1 MKLNRYLQL
10 IVLLIVSYSCGKK
23 SDNFNSDLSLY
34 KDYILNF
41 SSGLVSTEIDF
52 RVVLAFD
59 NKEWTPNQELD
70 SDLFSISPNVAGKVV
85 ALSSNTV
92 AFIPSEKLKQDTE
105 YQITFHLDEV
115 KDVPKKLK
123 KFNFTL
129 KTVKQYFLVNTLD
142 LQSYNKEYQY
152 LNATIAFSDNMD
164 IESAKKIIKAN
175 QGDENLKIK
184 FDKDVSNPKEYKFVI
199 DSIQRKVEDS
209 KINILWDGSA
219 LDIDQQGTVNFDIP
233 GKNNFKVISAQIQQD
248 NAQVLLIN
256 FSDPI
261 KQGQNLDG
269 LVQVESA
276 SNLKF
281 ATAGNL
287 LKVFFTESLKGE
299 LLVEFFQGIQSEDGY
314 KMKYAFSEKVT
325 FDQIKPEIKFV
336 KSGTI
341 LPSSNNLKINFE
353 AVNLKAVDVKVYQI
367 YKNNMLQFLQYNELN
382 GSQNL
387 RNVAQPIAKQ
397 TIILKTNHLAN
408 YSGWNAYAL
417 DLSKII
423 AVDPGSIYRVE
434 LTYKKK
440 YSLYK
445 CASTTIEDQEN
456 EEEVDEDEVRSNQ
469 YYDDDDYYYD
479 DYNWNE
485 RDDPCSN
492 SYYYNNKIHT
502 NVIATDLGVIAKRGE
517 NGFYFFAVNNI
528 VSTEPVSGATID
540 LYNFQQQKLATITTN
555 GEGFVNAD
563 ITKYAYFAIV
573 TKDNNTTYVKL
584 DEGQSLSVSNFDIGG
599 EQLQK
604 GLKGY
609 IYGERGV
616 WRPGD
621 TLYIAFMLNDN
632 ESKLEKT
639 HPIKFKLSNPQGKA
653 MYVAVQKYNENNHY
667 KFKVITKDSDITGN
681 WEAKISIGA
690 VHFYKNIK
698 IETIKPN
705 RLKIKNSFANG
716 NLSGNKQN
724 NGTIQVAWLHG
735 AIAKNLKVDMQ
746 AKFMQQITTFK
757 GFSNYDFDDDVRK
770 FSTEEVNVF
779 LGKVD
784 DFGKTNV
791 SIQPKVSNQA
801 PGKLKVVFQTKAYE
815 NGGDFSTDVVTATYS
830 PFKTYVGIKSP
841 EPNKYGMLET
851 EKTNRFDIISVDEYG
866 NPKAVKN
873 LEVRVYKVDW
883 RWWWN
888 SSGDDLSKYNSS
900 QVTTAYKNFN
910 VSTNAS
916 GKASIQF
923 KVSENDWGRYL
934 IRVIDNKG
942 GHATSKTEI
951 IDWPIW
957 SGKTKSGDASTA
969 NMLVFTSDKTK
980 YAVGEKATV
989 SFPSSQGGRALI
1001 SIENG
1006 SKVITSLWVTTQKGE
1021 TKVEILVTPEMTPNV
1036 YVNISLLKP
1045 HASTKNDTPIRMYG
1059 ILPIEVVD
1067 KNTLLKPQ
1075 IAMAS
1080 VLKPETKTTIK
1091 VSEKEGKEMT
1101 YTIAIVDDGL
1111 LDLTRFKTPNAWGKF
1126 YARQALGVKTWDVY
1140 DDVIGAYGGKINQI
1154 FSIGGDEDLGGGNA
1168 KKANRFKPVVIYLGP
1183 FKLEKGQTKSHTV
1196 ELPNYIGSVRTMVV
1210 AGDAKTN
1217 AYGSAEKTTPVR
1229 KPLMVLASVPRKI
1242 SPNEKVTLPITVFA
1256 MENHVKNV
1264 TVQLKTNNAVR
1275 LTSASKQNVSFSS
1288 PDEKMVYFDLE
1299 VGNIL
1304 GIGKI
1309 EVIATSGNERAT
1321 YVVELD
1327 VTNPNPITNDFVDV
1341 VVEPNSS
1348 KTIQWNTFGV
1358 EGSNKARLEVS
1369 SFPTIDFNG
1378 RIQYLIQYPH
1388 GCVEQT
1394 ISSIFPQLY
1403 LGDVMDL
1410 DGNRKAEMQKNI
1422 NAGIQKLGRFQ
1433 QTNGGL
1439 SYWPGNGN
1447 ADDWGTSYAG
1457 HFLLEA
1463 EKKGYVLPISFKQK
1477 WVSYQQSESKK
1488 WRFNSQYHNDFAQ
1501 AYRLYTLALAGVPD
1515 MGSMNRLR
1523 ETSGISNESKI
1534 RLSATYAITGQK
1546 NTALTLLNTT
1556 PVDDSNDSDYYY
1568 YGSSERNKAMLLET
1582 YLLVNDNQKAFS
1594 LATKIANSLSLKNYM
1609 STQTTAY
1616 CLYAM
1621 SKFAIKNGGK
1631 SINAYFTNNGK
1642 SETIN
1647 TNKSIADRKLVV
1659 NKGSNSVTIKNNKD
1673 NTIYVRVLNSGILP
1687 VGEEKVMQN
1696 NLFGS
1701 ITFKTKKGNAISL
1714 NEIKQGNEIVAQVT
1728 IRNQSND
1735 NIDNVALSQI
1745 IPSGFEIMNSRF
1757 TDFGDFAQNKAD
1769 YIDIRDDR
1777 TQFYFGLR
1785 ANESRTFTVL
1795 LNATY
1800 LGAYY
1805 FPGIQCEAMYD
1816 TNYIVRT
1823 KGQWV
1828 KIVKD

>member
-1 MKLNRYLQL
+1 ML
-10 IVLLIVSYSCGKK
+10 LLIVTFSCGKK
-23 SDNFNSDLSLY
+23 SENFNSDFNLY

-41 SSGLVSTEIDF
+41 SSGLVSANSDI
-52 RVVLAFD
+52 RVVLAFEK
-59 NKEWTPNQELD
+59 KEWTANQELD
-70 SDLFSISPNVAGKVV
+70 SDLFSISPTVSGKVV
-85 ALSSNTV
+85 ALSTNTV
-92 AFIPSEKLKQDTE
+92 AFVPNEKLNQNTA
-105 YQITFHLDEV
+105 YQVTFHLDEI
-115 KDVPKKLK
+115 KDVPKKIEE
-123 KFNFTL
+123 FNFTI
-129 KTVKQYFLVNTLD
+129 KTIKQDFILNTLD
-142 LQSYNKEYQY
+142 LQSYSKDYQY
-152 LNATIAFSDNMD
+152 LNATISFSDHMD
-164 IESAKKIIKAN
+164 LESAKKVIKAN
-175 QGDENLKIK
+175 QGDKDLKIK
-184 FDKDVSNPKEYKFVI
+184 FDKEVSNPKEYKFVI
-199 DSIQRKVEDS
+199 DSIQRKVDDS
-209 KINILWDGSA
+209 KINISWDGSA
-219 LDIDQQGTVNFDIP
+219 FNIDQKGEAEFEIP
-233 GKNNFKVISAQIQQD
+233 GKNNFKVLSAQIQED

-261 KQGQNLDG
+261 KKGQDLDG

-299 LLVEFFQGIQSEDGY
+299 LMVEVFQGIQSEEGY
-314 KMKYAFSEKVT
+314 KMKKDFAEKVT
-325 FDQIKPEIKFV
+325 FDQVKPQIRFV

-341 LPSSNNLKINFE
+341 LPSSNNLKVNFE

-367 YKNNMLQFLQYNELN
+367 YKNNILQFLQYNEIN
-382 GSQNL
+382 GRQNL
-387 RNVAQPIAKQ
+387 RNVALPIKKQ
-397 TIILKTNHLAN
+397 TITLKTNNLAN
-408 YSGWNAYAL
+408 YGDWNAYAL

-434 LTYKKK
+434 LTFKKK

-445 CASTTIEDQEN
+445 CTTTTVD
-456 EEEVDEDEVRSNQ
+456 EEEEEIDDNDEVRSND
-469 YYDDDDYYYD
+469 YYYDDYYYD
-479 DYNWNE
+479 DYRWNE
-485 RDDPCSN
+485 RDDPCTN
-492 SYYYNNKIHT
+492 SYYYSKTIFT

-517 NGFYFFAVNNI
+517 NGSYAFAVNNI
-528 VSTEPVSGATID
+528 VTTEPISGATID
-540 LYNFQQQKLATITTN
+540 LYNFQQQKLASITTN
-555 GEGFVNAD
+555 GEGIANAD

-573 TKDNNTTYVKL
+573 TKDKSSTYVKL
-584 DEGQSLSVSNFDIGG
+584 DEGQSLSVSNFDVGG

-621 TLYIAFMLNDN
+621 TLHIAFMLNDN

-639 HPIKFKLSNPQGKA
+639 HPIKFKLSNPQGKT
-653 MYVAVQKYNENNHY
+653 MYVAVQKYNESNHY
-667 KFKVITKDSDITGN
+667 KFKVITKPTDITGN
-681 WEAKISIGA
+681 WEAKISIGG
-690 VHFYKNIK
+690 VHFYKSIK

-705 RLKIKNSFANG
+705 RLKIKNSFADG
-716 NLSGNKQN
+716 NLSGNKPN
-724 NGTIQVAWLHG
+724 NGTIEVAWLHG

-746 AKFMQQITTFK
+746 AKFMQQVTTFK
-757 GFSNYDFDDDVRK
+757 GYSNYDFDDDVRK
-770 FSTEEVNVF
+770 FSSEEVNVF
-779 LGKVD
+779 SGKVD
-784 DFGKTNV
+784 DLGKTNV
-791 SIQPKVSNQA
+791 LIQPKITNQA

-830 PFKTYVGIKSP
+830 PYKTYIGIKSP

-851 EKTNRFDIISVDEYG
+851 EKTNRFDIVSVDENG
-866 NPKAVKN
+866 KPKAVKN

-916 GKASIQF
+916 GKTNIQF

-934 IRVIDNKG
+934 IRVVDNDG

-969 NMLVFTSDKTK
+969 NMLVFTSDKAK
-980 YAVGEKATV
+980 YAVGEKATI
-989 SFPSSQGGRALI
+989 SFPSSSGGRALI

-1006 SKVITSLWVTTQKGE
+1006 SKVISSFWAMTQKGE
-1021 TKVEILVTPEMTPNV
+1021 TKVEIPVAPEMAPNV

-1045 HASTKNDTPIRMYG
+1045 HASTINDTPIRMYG

-1067 KNTLLKPQ
+1067 KNTILQPQ
-1075 IAMAS
+1075 ITMAS

-1101 YTIAIVDDGL
+1101 YTLAIVDDGL
-1111 LDLTRFKTPNAWGKF
+1111 LDLTRFKTPNAWDKF

-1183 FKLEKGQTKSHTV
+1183 YKLQKGQTKSHTV

-1256 MENHVKNV
+1256 MENQVKNV

-1275 LTSASKQNVSFSS
+1275 LTSPSKQNVSFSS

-1299 VGNIL
+1299 VGNVL

-1309 EVIATSGNERAT
+1309 EVIVTSGNEKAT
-1321 YVVELD
+1321 YEVELD

-1348 KTIQWNTFGV
+1348 KTIQWSTFGV

-1378 RIQYLIQYPH
+1378 RVQYLIQYPH

-1394 ISSIFPQLY
+1394 TSSVFPQLY
-1403 LGDVMDL
+1403 LADVMDL
-1410 DGNRKAEMQKNI
+1410 DNNKKAETQKNI
-1422 NAGIQKLGRFQ
+1422 NAGIQKLGGFQ
-1433 QTNGGL
+1433 QVNGGL
-1439 SYWPGNGN
+1439 SYWPGYSN

-1457 HFLLEA
+1457 HFLIEA

-1477 WVSYQQSESKK
+1477 WISYQKSEAKK
-1488 WRFNSQYHNDFAQ
+1488 WRFNQQYHNDFAQ

-1534 RLSATYAITGQK
+1534 RLAATYALTGQK
-1546 NTALTLLNTT
+1546 NTALALLNATS
-1556 PVDDSNDSDYYY
+1556 VDDSNDRYYYY

-1594 LATKIANSLSLKNYM
+1594 LATKIANSLSSKNYM

-1621 SKFAIKNGGK
+1621 SKFALKNGGK
-1631 SINAYFTNNGK
+1631 GINATYSNNGK
-1642 SETIN
+1642 SETI
-1647 TNKSIADRKLVV
+1647 TSKKSIADRKLVV
-1659 NKGSNSVTIKNNKD
+1659 KKGSNNVTIKNNKD

-1696 NLFGS
+1696 NLFGN
-1701 ITFKTKKGNAISL
+1701 ITFKTRNGNAISL
-1714 NEIKQGNEIVAQVT
+1714 NEIKQGTEIVAQVT
-1728 IRNQSND
+1728 IRNQAND

-1745 IPSGFEIMNSRF
+1745 IPSGFEIMNSRY

-1785 ANESRTFTVL
+1785 ANETRTFTVL

-1800 LGAYY
+1800 LGEYY

-1816 TNYIVRT
+1816 HNYILRT

-1828 KIVKD
+1828 KIVKE